1 MYLRILLILLLF
13 FSCKS
18 DNITVFSGKI
28 LNNTSDSISIYKD
41 NNMIYESVVD
51 DDGLFNIIIDTIT
64 SGLYTFYHEPEFQ
77 YIIID
82 ENDNLQI
89 RLNTLDFDESLV
101 YTGKG
106 SSKNNFLMDVFLRSE
121 NDELEINSKL
131 DLAFDTFK
139 NLVDSLY
146 NKQMSS
152 FKLFKENNIL
162 SDSSK
167 EIINTAILY
176 PYISKFHSYIIRNNI
191 EEEIQKDLFIN
202 YQNEISYDLDAL
214 AYFKPYIDFLYLHIY
229 NNVKIKKDYENS
241 LDFNIQRL
249 LYTDKIIKSK
259 LVKSRVLRFH
269 AFGFILQ
276 RQDDVKNK
284 TFLKAFFE
292 ISKDKKVNE
301 EINNLYNELKD

>member
-18 DNITVFSGKI
+18 DNTTVFSGKI

-51 DDGLFNIIIDTIT
+51 VDGFFNIKIDTIT

-146 NKQMSS
+146 NKQMNS

-162 SDSSK
+162 SNSSK

>member
-1 MYLRILLILLLF
+1 
-13 FSCKS
+13 
-18 DNITVFSGKI
+18 VFSGKI

-41 NNMIYESVVD
+41 NNMIYESVIDV
-51 DDGLFNIIIDTIT
+51 DGLFNITIDTIS

-146 NKQMSS
+146 NKQMNS

-162 SDSSK
+162 SNSSK

-301 EINNLYNELKD
+301 EINNLYNELKG

>member
-1 MYLRILLILLLF
+1 VYLRILLILLLF

-18 DNITVFSGKI
+18 DNTTVFSGKI

-51 DDGLFNIIIDTIT
+51 VDGLFNITIDTIT

-121 NDELEINSKL
+121 NDELDINSKL

-146 NKQMSS
+146 NKQMNS

-162 SDSSK
+162 SNSSK

-229 NNVKIKKDYENS
+229 NNVKIKKEYENS

-249 LYTDKIIKSK
+249 SYTDKIIKSK

-301 EINNLYNELKD
+301 EINNLYNELKE

>member
-18 DNITVFSGKI
+18 DNTTVFSGKI

-51 DDGLFNIIIDTIT
+51 VDGLFNITIDTIT

-82 ENDNLQI
+82 ENDNLKI

-146 NKQMSS
+146 NKQMNS

-162 SDSSK
+162 SNSSK

-249 LYTDKIIKSK
+249 SYTDKIIKSK

-301 EINNLYNELKD
+301 EINNLYNELKG

>member
-1 MYLRILLILLLF
+1 VYLRILLILLLF

-18 DNITVFSGKI
+18 DNTTVFSGKI

-51 DDGLFNIIIDTIT
+51 VDGLFNITIDTIT

-121 NDELEINSKL
+121 NDELDINSKL

-146 NKQMSS
+146 NKQMNS

-162 SDSSK
+162 SNSSK

-301 EINNLYNELKD
+301 EINNLYNELKE

>member
-1 MYLRILLILLLF
+1 MYLRMLLILLLF
-13 FSCKS
+13 LSCKS
-18 DNITVFSGKI
+18 DNTTVFSGKI

-41 NNMIYESVVD
+41 NNMIYESVID
-51 DDGLFNIIIDTIT
+51 ADGLFNITIDTIS

-121 NDELEINSKL
+121 NDELDINSKL

-146 NKQMSS
+146 NKQMNS

-162 SDSSK
+162 SNSSK

-229 NNVKIKKDYENS
+229 NNVKIKKEYENS

-249 LYTDKIIKSK
+249 SYTDKIIKSK

>member
-18 DNITVFSGKI
+18 DNKTVFSGKI

-51 DDGLFNIIIDTIT
+51 VDGLFNITIDTIT

-146 NKQMSS
+146 NKQINS

-162 SDSSK
+162 SNSSK

-191 EEEIQKDLFIN
+191 KEEIQKDLFIN

-249 LYTDKIIKSK
+249 SYTDKIIKSK

>member
-18 DNITVFSGKI
+18 DNTTVFSGKI

-51 DDGLFNIIIDTIT
+51 VDGLFNITIDTIT

-121 NDELEINSKL
+121 NDELDINSKL

-146 NKQMSS
+146 NKQMNS

-162 SDSSK
+162 SNSSK

-229 NNVKIKKDYENS
+229 NNVKIKKEYENS

-249 LYTDKIIKSK
+249 SYTDKIIKSK

-276 RQDDVKNK
+276 RQDDIKNK

>member
-18 DNITVFSGKI
+18 DNTTVFSGKI

-41 NNMIYESVVD
+41 NNMIYESVIDV
-51 DDGLFNIIIDTIT
+51 DGLFNITIDTIT

-106 SSKNNFLMDVFLRSE
+106 SSKNNFLMDVFLTSE

-146 NKQMSS
+146 NKQMNS

-162 SDSSK
+162 SNSSK

-249 LYTDKIIKSK
+249 SYTDKIIKSK

>member
-1 MYLRILLILLLF
+1 VYLRILLILLLF

-18 DNITVFSGKI
+18 DNTTVFSGKI

-51 DDGLFNIIIDTIT
+51 VDGLFNITIDTIS

-146 NKQMSS
+146 NKQMNS

-162 SDSSK
+162 SSSSK

-249 LYTDKIIKSK
+249 SYTDKIIKSK

>member
-1 MYLRILLILLLF
+1 M
-13 FSCKS
+13 
-18 DNITVFSGKI
+18 FSGKI

-51 DDGLFNIIIDTIT
+51 VDGLFNITIDTIT

-82 ENDNLQI
+82 ENDNLKI

-121 NDELEINSKL
+121 NDELDINSKL

-146 NKQMSS
+146 NKQMNS

-162 SDSSK
+162 SNSSK

-301 EINNLYNELKD
+301 EINNLYNELKG

>member
-18 DNITVFSGKI
+18 DNTTVFSGKI
-28 LNNTSDSISIYKD
+28 LNNTSDFISIYKD

-51 DDGLFNIIIDTIT
+51 VDGLFNITIDTIT

-121 NDELEINSKL
+121 KDELEINSKL

-146 NKQMSS
+146 NKQMNS

-162 SDSSK
+162 SNSSK

-301 EINNLYNELKD
+301 EINNLYNELKE

>member
-13 FSCKS
+13 ISCKS
-18 DNITVFSGKI
+18 DNTTVFSGKI

-51 DDGLFNIIIDTIT
+51 VDGLFNITIDTIT

-146 NKQMSS
+146 NKQMNS

-162 SDSSK
+162 SNSSK

-202 YQNEISYDLDAL
+202 YQSEISYDLDAL

-229 NNVKIKKDYENS
+229 NNVKIKKEYENS

-249 LYTDKIIKSK
+249 SYTDKIIKSK

-301 EINNLYNELKD
+301 EINNLYNELKE

>member
-1 MYLRILLILLLF
+1 MYLRILFILLLF

-18 DNITVFSGKI
+18 DNTTVFSGKI

-51 DDGLFNIIIDTIT
+51 VDGLFNITIDTIT

-146 NKQMSS
+146 NKQMNS

-162 SDSSK
+162 SNSSK

-229 NNVKIKKDYENS
+229 NSVKIKKDYENS

-249 LYTDKIIKSK
+249 SYTDKIIKSK

>member
-18 DNITVFSGKI
+18 DNTTVFSGKI

-51 DDGLFNIIIDTIT
+51 VDGLFNITIDTIT

-146 NKQMSS
+146 NKQMNS

-162 SDSSK
+162 SNSSK

-176 PYISKFHSYIIRNNI
+176 PYISKFHSYVIRNNI

>member
-18 DNITVFSGKI
+18 DNTTVFSGKI

-41 NNMIYESVVD
+41 NNMIYESVIDV
-51 DDGLFNIIIDTIT
+51 DGLFNITIDTIT

-146 NKQMSS
+146 NKQMNS

-162 SDSSK
+162 SNSSK

-249 LYTDKIIKSK
+249 SYTDKIIKSK

-301 EINNLYNELKD
+301 EINNLYNELKY

>member
-18 DNITVFSGKI
+18 DNTTVFSGKI

-51 DDGLFNIIIDTIT
+51 VDGLFNITIDTIT

-82 ENDNLQI
+82 ENDNLKI

-146 NKQMSS
+146 NKQMNS

-162 SDSSK
+162 SNSSK

-249 LYTDKIIKSK
+249 SYTDKIIKSK

-301 EINNLYNELKD
+301 EINNLYNELKE

>member
-1 MYLRILLILLLF
+1 MYLRMLLILLLF
-13 FSCKS
+13 LSCKS
-18 DNITVFSGKI
+18 DNTTVFSGKI

-41 NNMIYESVVD
+41 NNMIYESVID
-51 DDGLFNIIIDTIT
+51 ADGLFNITIDTIS

-121 NDELEINSKL
+121 NDELEINSQL

-139 NLVDSLY
+139 ILVDSLY
-146 NKQMSS
+146 NKQMNS

-162 SDSSK
+162 SNSNK

-191 EEEIQKDLFIN
+191 DDEIQKDLFIN

-276 RQDDVKNK
+276 KQDDIKNK
-284 TFLKAFFE
+284 TFLKTFFE

-301 EINNLYNELKD
+301 EINNLYYELKE

>member
-1 MYLRILLILLLF
+1 MYLRILLIFLLF

-18 DNITVFSGKI
+18 DNTTVFSGKI

-51 DDGLFNIIIDTIT
+51 VDGLFNITIDTIT

-106 SSKNNFLMDVFLRSE
+106 SSKNNFLMDVFLTSE

-146 NKQMSS
+146 NKQMNS

-162 SDSSK
+162 SNSSK

-301 EINNLYNELKD
+301 EINNLYNELKG

>member
-18 DNITVFSGKI
+18 DNTTVFSGKI

-51 DDGLFNIIIDTIT
+51 VDGLFNITIDTIT

-146 NKQMSS
+146 NKQMNS

-162 SDSSK
+162 SNSSK

-229 NNVKIKKDYENS
+229 NNVKIKKEYENS

-301 EINNLYNELKD
+301 EINNLYNELKE

>member
-18 DNITVFSGKI
+18 DNTTVFSGKI

-41 NNMIYESVVD
+41 NNMIYESVIDV
-51 DDGLFNIIIDTIT
+51 DGLFNITIDTIT

-146 NKQMSS
+146 KKQMNS

-162 SDSSK
+162 SNSSK

>member
-1 MYLRILLILLLF
+1 M
-13 FSCKS
+13 
-18 DNITVFSGKI
+18 FSGKI

-51 DDGLFNIIIDTIT
+51 VDGLFNITIDTIT

-121 NDELEINSKL
+121 NDELDINSKL

-146 NKQMSS
+146 NKQMNS

-162 SDSSK
+162 SNSSK

>member
-18 DNITVFSGKI
+18 DNTTVFSGKI
-28 LNNTSDSISIYKD
+28 LNNTSDFISIYKD

-51 DDGLFNIIIDTIT
+51 VDGLFNITIDTIT

-146 NKQMSS
+146 NKQMNS

-162 SDSSK
+162 SNSSK
-167 EIINTAILY
+167 EIINTAIIY

-249 LYTDKIIKSK
+249 SYTDKIIKSK

>member
-18 DNITVFSGKI
+18 DNTTVFSGKI

-51 DDGLFNIIIDTIT
+51 VDGLFNITIDTIT

-121 NDELEINSKL
+121 NDELDINSKL

-146 NKQMSS
+146 NKQMNS

-162 SDSSK
+162 SNSSK
-167 EIINTAILY
+167 EIINTAIIY

>member
-18 DNITVFSGKI
+18 DNTTVFSGKI

-51 DDGLFNIIIDTIT
+51 VGGLFNITIDTIS

-146 NKQMSS
+146 NKQMNS

-162 SDSSK
+162 SSSSK

-249 LYTDKIIKSK
+249 SYTDKIIKSK

>member
-18 DNITVFSGKI
+18 DNKTVFSGKI

-41 NNMIYESVVD
+41 NNMIYEAVVD
-51 DDGLFNIIIDTIT
+51 VDGLFNITIDTIS

-146 NKQMSS
+146 NKQMNS

-162 SDSSK
+162 SNSSK

-249 LYTDKIIKSK
+249 SYTDKIIKSK

-301 EINNLYNELKD
+301 EINNLYNELKG

>member
-18 DNITVFSGKI
+18 DNTTVFSGKI

-41 NNMIYESVVD
+41 NNMIYEAVVD
-51 DDGLFNIIIDTIT
+51 VDGLFNITIDTIS

-121 NDELEINSKL
+121 NDELDINSKL

-146 NKQMSS
+146 NKQMNS

-162 SDSSK
+162 SNSSK

-229 NNVKIKKDYENS
+229 NNVKIKKEYENS

-249 LYTDKIIKSK
+249 SYTDKIIKSK

-301 EINNLYNELKD
+301 EINNLYNELKE

>member
-1 MYLRILLILLLF
+1 MYLRTLLILLLF

-18 DNITVFSGKI
+18 DNTTVFSGKI

-51 DDGLFNIIIDTIT
+51 VDGLFNITIDTIT

-121 NDELEINSKL
+121 NDELDINSKL

-146 NKQMSS
+146 NKQMNS

-162 SDSSK
+162 SNSSK

-229 NNVKIKKDYENS
+229 NNVKIKKEYENS

-249 LYTDKIIKSK
+249 SYTDKIIKSK

-301 EINNLYNELKD
+301 EINNLYNELKE

>member
-28 LNNTSDSISIYKD
+28 LNNTSDFISIYKD

-51 DDGLFNIIIDTIT
+51 VDGLFNITIDTIT

-146 NKQMSS
+146 NKQMNS

-162 SDSSK
+162 SNSSK

-191 EEEIQKDLFIN
+191 EEEIQKDLLIN

-249 LYTDKIIKSK
+249 SYTDKIIKSK

-276 RQDDVKNK
+276 RQDDIKNK

>member
-18 DNITVFSGKI
+18 DNTTVFSGKI

-51 DDGLFNIIIDTIT
+51 VDGLFNITIDTIT

-146 NKQMSS
+146 NKQMNS

-162 SDSSK
+162 SNSSK

-241 LDFNIQRL
+241 LNFNIQRL

>member
-18 DNITVFSGKI
+18 DNTTVFSGKI

-51 DDGLFNIIIDTIT
+51 VDGLFNITIDTIT

-146 NKQMSS
+146 NKQMNS

-162 SDSSK
+162 SNSSK

-214 AYFKPYIDFLYLHIY
+214 AYFKPYIDFLYLNIY

-249 LYTDKIIKSK
+249 SYTDKIIKSK

>member
-18 DNITVFSGKI
+18 DNKTVFSGKI

-41 NNMIYESVVD
+41 NNMIYEAVVD
-51 DDGLFNIIIDTIT
+51 VDGLFNITIDTIS

-146 NKQMSS
+146 NKQMNS

-162 SDSSK
+162 SNSSK

-301 EINNLYNELKD
+301 EINNLYNELKG

>member
-18 DNITVFSGKI
+18 DNTTVFSGKI

-51 DDGLFNIIIDTIT
+51 VDGLFNITIDTIT

-121 NDELEINSKL
+121 NDELDINSKL
-131 DLAFDTFK
+131 DLAFDIFK

-146 NKQMSS
+146 NKQMNS

-162 SDSSK
+162 SNSSK

-301 EINNLYNELKD
+301 EINNLYNELKE

>member
-18 DNITVFSGKI
+18 DNKTVFSGKI

-41 NNMIYESVVD
+41 NNMIYEAVVD
-51 DDGLFNIIIDTIT
+51 VDGLFNITIDTIT

-146 NKQMSS
+146 NKQMNS

-162 SDSSK
+162 SNSSK

-249 LYTDKIIKSK
+249 SYTDKIIKSK

>member
-18 DNITVFSGKI
+18 DNTTVFSGKI

-51 DDGLFNIIIDTIT
+51 VDGLFNITIDTIT

-121 NDELEINSKL
+121 NDELDINSKL

-146 NKQMSS
+146 NKQMNS

-162 SDSSK
+162 SNSSK

-276 RQDDVKNK
+276 RQDDIKNK

-301 EINNLYNELKD
+301 EINNLYNELKE

>member
-1 MYLRILLILLLF
+1 
-13 FSCKS
+13 
-18 DNITVFSGKI
+18 
-28 LNNTSDSISIYKD
+28 
-41 NNMIYESVVD
+41 MIYESVVD
-51 DDGLFNIIIDTIT
+51 VDGFFNITIDTIT

-146 NKQMSS
+146 NKQMNS

-162 SDSSK
+162 SNSSK

-229 NNVKIKKDYENS
+229 NNVKIKKDYGNS

-249 LYTDKIIKSK
+249 SYTDKIIKSK

-276 RQDDVKNK
+276 RQDDVINK

>member
-18 DNITVFSGKI
+18 DNTTVFSGKI

-51 DDGLFNIIIDTIT
+51 VDGLFNITIDTIT

-121 NDELEINSKL
+121 DDELEINSKL

-146 NKQMSS
+146 NKQMNS
-152 FKLFKENNIL
+152 FKLFKENNSL
-162 SDSSK
+162 SNSSK

-191 EEEIQKDLFIN
+191 KEEIQKDLFIN

>member
-18 DNITVFSGKI
+18 DNKTVFSGKI

-51 DDGLFNIIIDTIT
+51 VDGLFNITIDTIT

-146 NKQMSS
+146 NKQMNS

-162 SDSSK
+162 SNSSK
-167 EIINTAILY
+167 EIINTAIIY

-249 LYTDKIIKSK
+249 SYTDKIIKSK